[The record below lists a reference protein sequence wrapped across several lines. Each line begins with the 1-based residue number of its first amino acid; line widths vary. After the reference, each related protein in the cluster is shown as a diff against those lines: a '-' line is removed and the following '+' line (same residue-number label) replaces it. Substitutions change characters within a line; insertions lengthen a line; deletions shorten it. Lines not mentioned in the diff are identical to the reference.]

1 MATSVVLLRRVTA
14 FFKQRVNTMI
24 FKALLSAFVLHL
36 GLSAQAMTLERVGSD
51 LYATGAT
58 VGEDFVAFRQAFAQ
72 GGIERL
78 ILVNGPGG
86 DLWTGM
92 QVARMVREAKIKTVV
107 SGYCMSAC
115 SLIFMGG
122 KERAF
127 GTGHSPR
134 LTLIGIHG
142 AHDRETKQVQP
153 TLMPQMYALYRQTMG
168 ERFDSELI
176 NQALYQIK
184 EASGFL
190 RLREIERNSEK
201 DRTPWF
207 CATGQTPPEQ
217 CQQHSGKDAYSL
229 GVVTQ
234 TQTEVLDLPASMR
247 AALSFYGRTLGAASV
262 DLKDRADALV
272 ETLCAGRPLCQSRAQ
287 DVMQTYLKSS
297 PNKALAMGWNKMGY
311 GYRWGDDNPGLS
323 MLRALYNCNHARNNP
338 KLCRLLA
345 VNDHELLPFYEETY
359 GQTAS
364 LLAQLK
370 APDAE
375 QNRQERDE
383 PGGRAPSELRR
394 EDQLRGM
401 TPSALE
407 GIERWNT
414 AEMVQALRQPRA
426 PVLIDVAVA
435 GPMIPGALHFVRGGL
450 AFPAQPVDA
459 AYAERFRQM
468 LAAAAPDLQQP
479 LVFYCEGSSSWLAV
493 NAAMR
498 ARQLG
503 YTQVKWYRGGLQAWS
518 QGGLPV
524 AGRVPV
530 AVIH

>member
-1 MATSVVLLRRVTA
+1 VGLKVFLA
-14 FFKQRVNTMI
+14 
-24 FKALLSAFVLHL
+24 ALALHV

-51 LYATGAT
+51 LYATGPT
-58 VGEDFVAFRQAFAQ
+58 VGEDFIAFRQAFAQ

-92 QVARMVREAKIKTVV
+92 QVARMVRDAKIKTVV
-107 SGYCMSAC
+107 SGFCMSAC

-127 GTGHSPR
+127 GTGHLPR

-142 AHDRETKQVQP
+142 AHDRDTKQVQP

-168 ERFDSELI
+168 ERFDSEVI

-190 RLREIERNSEK
+190 RLREIERNNEK

-207 CATGQTPPEQ
+207 CPTGQTPVDQ
-217 CQQHSGKDAYSL
+217 CQQHGGKDAYSL

-234 TQTEVLDLPASMR
+234 TRTEVLELPASMR
-247 AALSFYGRTLGAASV
+247 IALTFYGRPLAAATV
-262 DLKDRADALV
+262 DFSERAEKLIEAM
-272 ETLCAGRPLCQSRAQ
+272 CAGRPLCQGPAGGLL
-287 DVMQTYLKSS
+287 QTYLKAN
-297 PNKALAMGWNKMGY
+297 PNKAMAIGWNKPGHGY
-311 GYRWGDDNPGLS
+311 QYGAVNPGMS

-338 KLCRLLA
+338 KLCRLAA
-345 VNDHELLPFYEETY
+345 VNDHELLPFYEEAHN
-359 GQTAS
+359 QTQS
-364 LLAQLK
+364 LLRNLK
-370 APDAE
+370 PVDPALG
-375 QNRQERDE
+375 QQEREE
-383 PGGRAPSELRR
+383 PGVRAPKELRHN
-394 EDQLRGM
+394 DQLTGM
-401 TPSALE
+401 TPGALE

-414 AEMVQALRQPRA
+414 AEMVQALRQPQP

-435 GPMIPGALHFVRGGL
+435 GPMLPGALHFVSGGL
-450 AFPAQPVDA
+450 AFKEPSVDA
-459 AYAERFRQM
+459 AYAERFRLM
-468 LAAAAPDLQQP
+468 LAAAAPDLNQP
-479 LVFYCEGSSSWLAV
+479 LVFYCDSSSCWLSV

-503 YTQVKWYRGGLQAWS
+503 YTQVKWYRGGMQAWS
-518 QGGLPV
+518 QAGQPL
-524 AGRVPV
+524 AGRLPV

>member
-1 MATSVVLLRRVTA
+1 MS
-14 FFKQRVNTMI
+14 FKV
-24 FKALLSAFVLHL
+24 LLSALVLHL

-51 LYATGAT
+51 LYATGPT
-58 VGEDFVAFRQAFAQ
+58 VGEDFIAFRQAFAQ

-92 QVARMVREAKIKTVV
+92 QVARMVRDAKIKTVV
-107 SGYCMSAC
+107 SGFCMSAC

-127 GTGHSPR
+127 GTGHLPR
-134 LTLIGIHG
+134 ATLIGIHG
-142 AHDRETKQVQP
+142 AHDLHTKAVRP
-153 TLMPQMYALYRQTMG
+153 DLMPQMYALYRQTMG
-168 ERFDSELI
+168 DRFDSEVI

-184 EASGFL
+184 EPSGFL
-190 RLREIERNSEK
+190 RLREIERNNEK

-207 CATGQTPPEQ
+207 CPTGQTPVDQ
-217 CQQHSGKDAYSL
+217 CQQHAGKDAHSL

-234 TQTEVLDLPASMR
+234 TRTELLELPASMR
-247 AALSFYGRTLGAASV
+247 IALGFFGRPLTAPSI
-262 DLKDRADALV
+262 DLQARADTWV
-272 ETLCAGRPLCQSRAQ
+272 QTLCAGRPMCQSAAQ
-287 DVMQTYLKSS
+287 GVMQTYLKSN
-297 PNKALAMGWNKMGY
+297 PNKALAMGWNKPGY
-311 GYRWGDDNPGLS
+311 GFRFGDDNPGVS

-345 VNDHELLPFYEETY
+345 VNDHELLPFYEDID
-359 GQTAS
+359 GQTS
-364 LLAQLK
+364 GLLAQLK
-370 APDAE
+370 TPDA
-375 QNRQERDE
+375 QQSQQERDE
-383 PGGRAPSELRR
+383 PGGRAPKELRQN
-394 EDQLRGM
+394 DQLTGM
-401 TPSALE
+401 TPGALE

-414 AEMVQALRQPRA
+414 AEMVQALRQPQP

-435 GPMIPGALHFVRGGL
+435 GPMLPGALHFVRGGL
-450 AFPAQPVDA
+450 AFKEPSVDA
-459 AYAERFRQM
+459 AYAERFRHM
-468 LAAAAPDLQQP
+468 LAAAAPDLNQP
-479 LVFYCEGSSSWLAV
+479 LVFYCEGSASWLAV

-518 QGGLPV
+518 QTSLP
-524 AGRVPV
+524 ATGRVPV